1 MAHTHART
9 EIGIGYAFWG
19 SGLHEGP
26 HDRIATRIPAGGCDR
41 YGIVFFTDVVET
53 IAETGYL
60 CVYVETVDRMNTSCE
75 YFFGKFFDLRVGVH
89 NMATLIFFNS
99 SMSETTE

>member
-60 CVYVETVDRMNTSCE
+60 CVYVETVDCMNTSCE
-75 YFFGKFFDLRVGVH
+75 YFFGKFFDFTGWRTQYGYVD
-89 NMATLIFFNS
+89 IF
-99 SMSETTE
+99 